1 MRSIFNN
8 IIRIIK
14 ENILLIFVLVV
25 VLLVSAYA
33 EGNDLDFTIDN
44 QTDGGTFNSV
54 QDGQDNDIDFD
65 IVSMDNF
72 IIDIDQIGNNNTL
85 DIDVDGRT
93 GLTKHQSK
101 HVSEDFVN
109 TTEKDKCDYHSS
121 VAAPKR
127 KKRAGTPTV
136 TELHAETEEKGSYR
150 VLRAEVKQDWHLPTG
165 RTGEKRQK
173 KQGAAADNDDSWLE
187 RGCRRRRRGYP
198 NVTSSSS
205 ERRSLPKLY

>member
-14 ENILLIFVLVV
+14 ENVLLIFVLVV

-85 DIDVDGRT
+85 DIYVDGRT
-93 GLTKHQSK
+93 SDGSSMYFNQTGNNKSY
-101 HVSEDFVN
+101 SGSFW
-109 TTEKDKCDYHSS
+109 CGHSFC
-121 VAAPKR
+121 
-127 KKRAGTPTV
+127 TMTIN
-136 TELHAETEEKGSYR
+136 
-150 VLRAEVKQDWHLPTG
+150 Q
-165 RTGEKRQK
+165 
-173 KQGAAADNDDSWLE
+173 N
-187 RGCRRRRRGYP
+187 
-198 NVTSSSS
+198 
-205 ERRSLPKLY
+205 

>member
-8 IIRIIK
+8 ITRVIK

-25 VLLVSAYA
+25 VVLVSAYA

-93 GLTKHQSK
+93 SDGSSMYFNQTGNNKSY
-101 HVSEDFVN
+101 SGSFW
-109 TTEKDKCDYHSS
+109 CGHSFC
-121 VAAPKR
+121 
-127 KKRAGTPTV
+127 TMTIN
-136 TELHAETEEKGSYR
+136 
-150 VLRAEVKQDWHLPTG
+150 Q
-165 RTGEKRQK
+165 
-173 KQGAAADNDDSWLE
+173 N
-187 RGCRRRRRGYP
+187 
-198 NVTSSSS
+198 
-205 ERRSLPKLY
+205 

>member
-14 ENILLIFVLVV
+14 ENIILIFVLVV

-65 IVSMDNF
+65 IISMDNF

-93 GLTKHQSK
+93 SDGSSMYFNQTGNNKSY
-101 HVSEDFVN
+101 SGSFW
-109 TTEKDKCDYHSS
+109 CGHSFC
-121 VAAPKR
+121 
-127 KKRAGTPTV
+127 TMTIN
-136 TELHAETEEKGSYR
+136 
-150 VLRAEVKQDWHLPTG
+150 Q
-165 RTGEKRQK
+165 
-173 KQGAAADNDDSWLE
+173 N
-187 RGCRRRRRGYP
+187 
-198 NVTSSSS
+198 
-205 ERRSLPKLY
+205 

>member
-65 IVSMDNF
+65 IVSMDEF
-72 IIDIDQIGNNNTL
+72 IIDIDQVGNNNTL
-85 DIDVDGRT
+85 NIDVDGRT
-93 GLTKHQSK
+93 STGSSMYFNQTGNNKSY
-101 HVSEDFVN
+101 SGSFW
-109 TTEKDKCDYHSS
+109 CGHSFC
-121 VAAPKR
+121 
-127 KKRAGTPTV
+127 TMTIN
-136 TELHAETEEKGSYR
+136 
-150 VLRAEVKQDWHLPTG
+150 Q
-165 RTGEKRQK
+165 
-173 KQGAAADNDDSWLE
+173 N
-187 RGCRRRRRGYP
+187 
-198 NVTSSSS
+198 
-205 ERRSLPKLY
+205 

>member
-14 ENILLIFVLVV
+14 ENILLIFILVV
-25 VLLVSAYA
+25 VVLVSAYA

-93 GLTKHQSK
+93 SDGSSMYFNQTGNNKSY
-101 HVSEDFVN
+101 SGSFW
-109 TTEKDKCDYHSS
+109 CGHSFC
-121 VAAPKR
+121 
-127 KKRAGTPTV
+127 TMTIN
-136 TELHAETEEKGSYR
+136 
-150 VLRAEVKQDWHLPTG
+150 Q
-165 RTGEKRQK
+165 
-173 KQGAAADNDDSWLE
+173 N
-187 RGCRRRRRGYP
+187 
-198 NVTSSSS
+198 
-205 ERRSLPKLY
+205 

>member
-93 GLTKHQSK
+93 SDG
-101 HVSEDFVN
+101 
-109 TTEKDKCDYHSS
+109 SS
-121 VAAPKR
+121 MYFNQTGNNKSYC
-127 KKRAGTPTV
+127 
-136 TELHAETEEKGSYR
+136 GSF
-150 VLRAEVKQDWHLPTG
+150 W
-165 RTGEKRQK
+165 
-173 KQGAAADNDDSWLE
+173 
-187 RGCRRRRRGYP
+187 
-198 NVTSSSS
+198 
-205 ERRSLPKLY
+205 

>member
-25 VLLVSAYA
+25 VVLVSAYA

-93 GLTKHQSK
+93 SDGSSMYFNQTGNNKSY
-101 HVSEDFVN
+101 SGSFW
-109 TTEKDKCDYHSS
+109 CGHSFC
-121 VAAPKR
+121 
-127 KKRAGTPTV
+127 TMTIN
-136 TELHAETEEKGSYR
+136 
-150 VLRAEVKQDWHLPTG
+150 Q
-165 RTGEKRQK
+165 
-173 KQGAAADNDDSWLE
+173 N
-187 RGCRRRRRGYP
+187 
-198 NVTSSSS
+198 
-205 ERRSLPKLY
+205 

>member
-54 QDGQDNDIDFD
+54 QDGQNNDIDFD

-93 GLTKHQSK
+93 SDGSSMYFNQTGNNKSY
-101 HVSEDFVN
+101 SGSFW
-109 TTEKDKCDYHSS
+109 CGHSFC
-121 VAAPKR
+121 
-127 KKRAGTPTV
+127 TMTIN
-136 TELHAETEEKGSYR
+136 
-150 VLRAEVKQDWHLPTG
+150 Q
-165 RTGEKRQK
+165 
-173 KQGAAADNDDSWLE
+173 N
-187 RGCRRRRRGYP
+187 
-198 NVTSSSS
+198 
-205 ERRSLPKLY
+205 